1 MRFLPLAR
9 LIRAFVPLALLV
21 AASAAGWAQS
31 GTLQQAAPQPP
42 STPPKPPQAAPRVPV
57 TKAAPPVVHAQ
68 PSAHAQK
75 PPAKPAAAPAPPVPP
90 VAPIVAPT
98 VAPVPATPPP
108 SAKPADAEKET
119 ESRPVPRFQSLRSN
133 EVNLRAGPGQRYRID
148 WVYKRTDLP
157 VKVERE
163 FEHWRLI
170 RDADDIQGWVN
181 QATLTSRRGFIV
193 KGGDAT
199 LRDDPKESAA
209 AVAILQPGVIGR
221 IRSCAKESAWCK
233 VQVAGHNG
241 YLRRTQFFGTLPD
254 EEIAP

>member
-1 MRFLPLAR
+1 MRFRPMASLT
-9 LIRAFVPLALLV
+9 RAIVLLALL
-21 AASAAGWAQS
+21 AAAPVAGWAQS
-31 GTLQQAAPQPP
+31 GTLQQPPPQPP
-42 STPPKPPQAAPRVPV
+42 SAPSKPPQAAPRVPV
-57 TKAAPPVVHAQ
+57 AKAPTPVVHAQ

-75 PPAKPAAAPAPPVPP
+75 PPAKPAPAPPTPPTAP
-90 VAPIVAPT
+90 VAPAV
-98 VAPVPATPPP
+98 VAPVPAASPPA
-108 SAKPADAEKET
+108 AKPAEAEKPAET
-119 ESRPVPRFQSLRSN
+119 GPLPRFQSLRSN

-181 QATLTSRRGFIV
+181 QATLTSRRSFIV

-199 LRDDPKESAA
+199 LRDDPKETAD

-221 IRSCAKESAWCK
+221 LRTCAKGSDWCK

-241 YLRRTQFFGTLPD
+241 YLRRGQFFGTLPE

>member
-1 MRFLPLAR
+1 MRFLRLAP
-9 LIRAFVPLALLV
+9 LIRAIVPLALLATAPV
-21 AASAAGWAQS
+21 AGWAQS
-31 GTLQQAAPQPP
+31 GTPQPP
-42 STPPKPPQAAPRVPV
+42 AAQPPAAPPKPPQAAPRVPV

-68 PSAHAQK
+68 PTAHAQK
-75 PPAKPAAAPAPPVPP
+75 PPAKPAAAPTPPTPPAAPV
-90 VAPIVAPT
+90 
-98 VAPVPATPPP
+98 VAPVPAAPATPPP
-108 SAKPADAEKET
+108 AVKPADGEKET
-119 ESRPVPRFQSLRSN
+119 EARPVPRFQALRSN

-181 QATLTSRRGFIV
+181 QATLTSRRSFIV

-199 LRDDPKESAA
+199 LRDDPKETAA

-221 IRSCAKESAWCK
+221 IRSCAKASDWCK

-241 YLRRTQFFGTLPD
+241 YLRRGQFFGTLPE

>member
-1 MRFLPLAR
+1 
-9 LIRAFVPLALLV
+9 
-21 AASAAGWAQS
+21 
-31 GTLQQAAPQPP
+31 
-42 STPPKPPQAAPRVPV
+42 VPV

-75 PPAKPAAAPAPPVPP
+75 PPAKPAAASAPPAPPTAP
-90 VAPIVAPT
+90 V
-98 VAPVPATPPP
+98 VAPVPAAHLTPPP
-108 SAKPADAEKET
+108 SAKPAEGEKDTET
-119 ESRPVPRFQSLRSN
+119 RPLPRFQSLRSN

-181 QATLTSRRGFIV
+181 QATLTARRSFIV
-193 KGGDAT
+193 KGADAT
-199 LRDDPKESAA
+199 LRDDAKEAGA

-221 IRSCAKESAWCK
+221 IRSCAKTSDWCR
-233 VQVAGHNG
+233 VQTAGHTG
-241 YLRRTQFFGTLPD
+241 YLRRSQFFGTLPG